1 MASNAPI
8 WRRLFDGWMAIAGRF
23 GFVQT
28 LLLLTLF
35 YVLLIGPI
43 WLVTA
48 VARRDFL
55 AKRGLGSGGSVWL
68 EADTAEPDLE
78 RAKLLS

>member
-1 MASNAPI
+1 MASEIPV
-8 WRRLFDGWMAIAGRF
+8 WRRLFRGWTIIAGRF

-28 LLLLTLF
+28 LILLTLF
-35 YVLLIGPI
+35 YILLIGPT
-43 WLVTA
+43 WTVTSI
-48 VARRDFL
+48 ARRDFL
-55 AKRGLGSGGSVWL
+55 AKRGLGTKSSAWL